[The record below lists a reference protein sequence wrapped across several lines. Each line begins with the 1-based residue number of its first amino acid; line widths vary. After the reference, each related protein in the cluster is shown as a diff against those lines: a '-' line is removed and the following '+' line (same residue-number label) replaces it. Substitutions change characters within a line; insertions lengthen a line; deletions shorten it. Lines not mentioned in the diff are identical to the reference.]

1 MIVNDAKSVPVVTP
15 EGLFTLLSAREN
27 MDVVDAY
34 ARVGSYR
41 GAAAICGVDPKTVKR
56 KVQAH
61 ERGVLDEERARRA
74 PVPKN
79 TDRVRDVVLDR
90 VREANG
96 RGTAKRLLP
105 VARAAGYVGSDRNF
119 RRLVAS
125 VKRQVRGEIGRHQR
139 RPAVW
144 TPGET
149 LVIDWGTLPG
159 GLHVFCAVLAWSRI
173 RFVRIARDETAA
185 TTMALLAECFESLG
199 GVPAKVLADRMGC
212 LKGGT
217 VANVVIPTPDYVR
230 FATHYRFNPDFCH
243 PADPE
248 SKGIVENL
256 VGYAKTDLV
265 LPDSDDLVVLNA
277 VCVEWCA
284 EVNTRR
290 HSETCAVPL
299 ERLETERTLLRPLP
313 ELRPRIGRS
322 ELRKVDKLSTVRVAS
337 ARYSVP
343 HRLVG
348 RTVECVTFDGGV
360 RIYDCDS
367 GELVAVH
374 AQLAPGEAAILD
386 EHYPTPRRAPSRGP
400 RARTDIEREFL
411 ALGEPAEAFVR
422 AGAAAGMTMLP
433 KEITEIVTDVLPA
446 HDREAVVKALTR
458 ATKFGRFRA
467 SDVRSILAIG
477 PAAPEPAA
485 AGDSVVVDLPTAHV
499 RSFDDYRIENLR

>member
-1 MIVNDAKSVPVVTP
+1 
-15 EGLFTLLSAREN
+15 

-41 GAAAICGVDPKTVKR
+41 GAAAVCGVDPKTVKR
-56 KVQAH
+56 KVLAH
-61 ERGVLDEERARRA
+61 ERGELDDERARRA

-125 VKRQVRGEIGRHQR
+125 VKRQVRAEVGRHQR

-159 GLHVFCAVLAWSRI
+159 GLHVFCAVVAWSRV
-173 RFVRIARDETAA
+173 RFVRFARDETAA
-185 TTMALLAECFESLG
+185 TTMALLAECFETVG

-217 VANVVIPTPDYVR
+217 VAGVVIPTPDYVR
-230 FATHYRFNPDFCH
+230 FATHYRFSPDFCH
-243 PADPE
+243 PHDPE

-265 LPDSDDLVVLNA
+265 LPDSDDLAVLNA
-277 VCVEWCA
+277 ACVEWCA
-284 EVNTRR
+284 QVNTRR
-290 HSETCAVPL
+290 HSEICAVPL
-299 ERLETERTLLRPLP
+299 DRLETERALLRPLP

-343 HRLVG
+343 HRLVA
-348 RTVECVTFDGGV
+348 RTVECVTFDGTV
-360 RIYDCDS
+360 RIYDID
-367 GELVAVH
+367 GVLVADHV
-374 AQLAPGEAAILD
+374 QLAPGEAAILD

-411 ALGEPAEAFVR
+411 ALGEAAEAFIR

-433 KEITEIVTDVLPA
+433 KEIAEIVSDLLPA
-446 HDREAVVKALTR
+446 HDHHLVVKALAR
-458 ATKFGRFRA
+458 ATRFGRFRA

-485 AGDSVVVDLPTAHV
+485 AGDSVVVDLPTAQV
-499 RSFDDYRIENLR
+499 RSFDAYRIENLR